1 MGWRIW
7 SLLGEDVGDWDCGGS
22 DWLVRNQS
30 PSAFA
35 RSRLV
40 IGGGAAAS
48 TGGEEGLCRSF
59 QSPSQSIGPRR
70 SEGVAKESS
79 KQEIRR
85 PTDKIFME
93 NFRHIDLVQKLF
105 MCVYF
110 SNQEPNQ
117 STMPLGWHRL
127 GIHQEGPPAK
137 QGGAS
142 CA

>member
-1 MGWRIW
+1 M
-7 SLLGEDVGDWDCGGS
+7 GEDLGDWDCGGS

-35 RSRLV
+35 RSRVV

-48 TGGEEGLCRSF
+48 TGGEEGLCGSF

-85 PTDKIFME
+85 PTDKLFME
-93 NFRHIDLVQKLF
+93 NFGHIDLVHKYS
-105 MCVYF
+105 CVYIF
-110 SNQEPNQ
+110 PIKNPINR
-117 STMPLGWHRL
+117 PCR
-127 GIHQEGPPAK
+127 
-137 QGGAS
+137 
-142 CA
+142 